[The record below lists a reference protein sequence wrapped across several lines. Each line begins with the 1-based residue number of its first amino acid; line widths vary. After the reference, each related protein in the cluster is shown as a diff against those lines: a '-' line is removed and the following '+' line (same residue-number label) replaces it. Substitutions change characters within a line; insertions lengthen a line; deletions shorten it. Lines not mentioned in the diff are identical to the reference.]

1 MSCQT
6 RQGGRRR
13 PPISF
18 LEILRHFLS
27 PEVFR
32 QAHHA
37 APAPKRSDLR
47 WTLHPLLVVL
57 VLSCWASA
65 DKPEERFESAR
76 AFYVTRIADKRKRP
90 GVTFEG
96 FCLAL
101 ARLPCSVLRAFAWAL
116 RRRLACLFAPYWR
129 VDGFIPFGCDGT
141 RLACP
146 RTAEL
151 ERYLGHDDKSDA
163 PPQVWL
169 TALVHLRL
177 GILWSWLLGKPDASE
192 REHLGRLLP
201 TLPDGSLVVTD
212 AGYQGY
218 EMMAALTRAGVS
230 ALMRVSSQTLFY
242 FVIEQEQEQE
252 QEQAAIPDPATW
264 SDGLVYWWP
273 GAARTAKLPP
283 LKVRLM
289 RASSS
294 TGKSVVWMAS
304 NVLESSKLSLESAG
318 RFYRMRWES
327 EGFFRTYKRAMKK
340 VKLTSRTVRLVHREA
355 EGSLLG
361 VQLMLAMGAWAVASS
376 GKAGVALCSPA
387 LVLSE
392 IRYEMDQTPGKR
404 KRRER
409 FLDRLRRAV
418 RDQKPR
424 KSAKVRRPWPKR
436 KDHKPPKPCKLRKM
450 EGTVKALFDKRF
462 GRETQHEP

>member
-47 WTLHPLLVVL
+47 WALHPLLLVL

-65 DKPEERFESAR
+65 DNPEERFEAAR

-90 GVTFEG
+90 GQTYEG
-96 FCLAL
+96 FLLAL
-101 ARLPCSVLRAFAWAL
+101 ARLPCCVLRAFAWAL
-116 RRRLACLFAPYWR
+116 RRRLAFLFGPYWR

-151 ERYLGHDDKSDA
+151 ERYLRHDDKSDA

-169 TALVHLRL
+169 TAIVHLRL
-177 GILWSWLLGKPDASE
+177 GILWSWILGKPDASE

-201 TLPDGSLVVTD
+201 TLPPGSLVVTD

-218 EMMAALTRAGVS
+218 EMMKALSTAGVS
-230 ALMRVSSQTLFY
+230 ALMRVSSQTLLY
-242 FVIEQEQEQE
+242 FCEKPI
-252 QEQAAIPDPATW
+252 DPAAW

-289 RASSS
+289 RVGSS
-294 TGKSVVWMAS
+294 TGKSEVWMAS
-304 NVLESSKLSLESAG
+304 NVLESSRLSLESAG

-327 EGFFRTYKRAMKK
+327 EGFFRTYKQALKK
-340 VKLTSRTVRLVHREA
+340 VKLTSRGVRLVHREA

-361 VQLMLAMGAWAVASS
+361 VQLLLAMGAWAVASS
-376 GKAGVALCSPA
+376 GKDGEAVCSPA

-392 IRYEMDQTPGKR
+392 VRYEMDGTPGKR
-404 KRRER
+404 KRSGR

-418 RDQKPR
+418 RDRGPR
-424 KSAKVRRPWPKR
+424 HSPKERRPWPKR
-436 KDHKPPKPCKLRKM
+436 KDHRPPKPCKLREMTGK
-450 EGTVKALFDKRF
+450 VKALFDQRLR
-462 GRETQHEP
+462 RETQHER